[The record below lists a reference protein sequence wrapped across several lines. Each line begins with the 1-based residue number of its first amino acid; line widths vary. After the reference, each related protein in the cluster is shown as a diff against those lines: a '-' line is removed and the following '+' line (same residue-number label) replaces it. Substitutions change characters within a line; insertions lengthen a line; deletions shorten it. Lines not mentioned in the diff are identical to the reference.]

1 MKGTY
6 FVSRWSLFHRGPC
19 GRPCSASWGCS
30 GTSNSF
36 GIYMYIW
43 TWESRQGHLPVED
56 AFVVAPSVILLV
68 DLQVLFEVGSTGE
81 LLVAVLALK
90 RFFTSMDSLV
100 PDQVRHLAESLVAT
114 LKIALVGLLLVVDS
128 CVFLQRRVLSERLV
142 TLGAI
147 STKKLGLIHLKLKVC
162 WFIEYILLPV
172 SLRENYNLLPE
183 LTYVGK
189 KGWCV

>member
-1 MKGTY
+1 M
-6 FVSRWSLFHRGPC
+6 
-19 GRPCSASWGCS
+19 
-30 GTSNSF
+30 
-36 GIYMYIW
+36 
-43 TWESRQGHLPVED
+43 
-56 AFVVAPSVILLV
+56 
-68 DLQVLFEVGSTGE
+68 LFEVGSTGE

-114 LKIALVGLLLVVDS
+114 LKIALVRLLLVVDS

-172 SLRENYNLLPE
+172 SLRENYIVCFLN
-183 LTYVGK
+183 
-189 KGWCV
+189 

>member
-1 MKGTY
+1 M
-6 FVSRWSLFHRGPC
+6 
-19 GRPCSASWGCS
+19 
-30 GTSNSF
+30 
-36 GIYMYIW
+36 
-43 TWESRQGHLPVED
+43 
-56 AFVVAPSVILLV
+56 
-68 DLQVLFEVGSTGE
+68 LFEVGSTGE

-114 LKIALVGLLLVVDS
+114 LKIALVRLLLVMDS